1 MQEEPIPN
9 QKTHVGRDWGTLEL
23 EALNTL
29 TDPTRYPTI
38 WNVKDLGREI
48 EEESDPGAVVDPLIR
63 AGLLY
68 KTSDGYV
75 FATPAAFHAIG
86 LVGHIV

>member
-1 MQEEPIPN
+1 MPDNPTPDE
-9 QKTHVGRDWGTLEL
+9 KTRAQRDWGTLEL

-48 EEESDPGAVVDPLIR
+48 EENADPGAVIRPLIC
-63 AGLLY
+63 AGLVY
-68 KTSDGYV
+68 ETSDGYV
-75 FATPAAFHAIG
+75 FASPAAFHAVA
-86 LVGHIV
+86 LVGHVC

>member
-1 MQEEPIPN
+1 MPDEKPN
-9 QKTHVGRDWGTLEL
+9 ERRDWGVLEL

-29 TDPTRYPTI
+29 TDPTRFPTI
-38 WNVKDLGREI
+38 WNVQDLGREI

-75 FATPAAFHAIG
+75 FASPAAFHAIG